1 MYKLQNELMLKEFNG
16 KGEGFSPEVLSA
28 IKNVNREVF
37 IPDALRHKAF
47 SVDALPLGSEQ
58 WISSPLTVAKM
69 SNYLMGYDV
78 KEALQKPDNVLE
90 IGLGSGYQACVLSKL
105 IRRVFSIER
114 IESLYNEARARIAK
128 LNIMNVNIKLDDGS
142 LGWASFAPF
151 DRILLSACASSVPQT
166 LFSQLAVGGILVAPL
181 QKGKKQVISRFVK
194 KDFGIKEE
202 ELETCEF
209 VPLLS
214 GIAKSL

>member
-1 MYKLQNELMLKEFNG
+1 MYKLQNELMFKDFS
-16 KGEGFSPEVLSA
+16 GEGSNFHPEVLSA

-37 IPDALRHKAF
+37 IPDALKHKAF

-78 KEALQKPDNVLE
+78 KDALSKPDNVLE
-90 IGLGSGYQACVLSKL
+90 VGLGSGYQACVLSKL

-114 IESLYNEARARIAK
+114 IETLYNEARTRIAR
-128 LNIMNVNIKLDDGS
+128 LNIMNVNVRLGDGN
-142 LGWASFAPF
+142 LGWSNFAPF
-151 DRILLSACASSVPQT
+151 DRILLSACATKIPPV
-166 LFSQLAVGGILVAPL
+166 LFSQLAEGGILVAPL
-181 QKGKKQVISRFVK
+181 QKGNKQVISRFIK
-194 KDFGIKEE
+194 KDSILKEE
-202 ELETCEF
+202 ELEACEF

-214 GIAKSL
+214 GVAKSF